1 MSIGSFVL
9 VEMLQRLPID
19 LICRPHPRGVFGGRP
34 HPLTTIANVPDES
47 FEELI
52 DDVDIVI
59 TDSPFSRVL
68 CQALCTGKP
77 IVFLDPGHDY
87 FCDEVLPLVGERCT
101 VIELSLRRTGTAPSG
116 R

>member
-1 MSIGSFVL
+1 LNTV
-9 VEMLQRLPID
+9 
-19 LICRPHPRGVFGGRP
+19 
-34 HPLTTIANVPDES
+34 ANVPDES

-77 IVFLDPGHDY
+77 IIFLDPGHDY
-87 FCDEVLPLVGERCT
+87 FCDEVLPLVVERCT
-101 VIELSLRRTGTAPSG
+101 IIELYYDERGLPQVDAEQVAAAIFDAKSPNDEVVGKFQQLIPAH
-116 R
+116 